1 MNKQPEL
8 TEKTRRTI
16 MESYWKLLMNK
27 EKLSVIS
34 VSVAAGVNRS
44 TFYQYFMDMEDLRE
58 QAEKQMLEDVK
69 KKISQVFP
77 GGFPMSLKEFAKRYA
92 GILEDEGEKLFY
104 IISTGL
110 NSGFVDKLKDFYSP
124 IFTKIF
130 GLEPDTP
137 NFDYALTFS
146 VSAISGI
153 ISKWYQDGK
162 KLSLEE
168 LLYNCYW
175 LVSSGVFGFAQMKPF
190 SEA

>member
-8 TEKTRRTI
+8 TDKTRRGI
-16 MESYWKLLMNK
+16 IDAFWKLLMNR

-34 VSVAAGVNRS
+34 VSKTAGVNRS
-44 TFYQYFMDMEDLRE
+44 TFYQYFLDMEDLRDK
-58 QAEKQMLEDVK
+58 AEKQMLEDVK

-77 GGFPMSLKEFAKRYA
+77 AGFPMSLKEFAKSYA

-104 IISTGL
+104 TISTDL
-110 NSGFVDKLKDFYSP
+110 NSGFVEKLKDFYAP
-124 IFTKIF
+124 IFTKLF

-153 ISKWYQDGK
+153 VSKWYQDGK
-162 KLSLEE
+162 NLSLEE
-168 LLYNCYW
+168 LMYNCYW
-175 LVSSGVFGFAQMKPF
+175 LVSAGVFGFAQMKPF

>member
-8 TEKTRRTI
+8 TDKTRRGI
-16 MESYWKLLMNK
+16 IDAYWTLLMNR

-34 VSVAAGVNRS
+34 VSKASGVNRS
-44 TFYQYFMDMEDLRE
+44 TFYQYFLDMEDLRDK
-58 QAEKQMLEDVK
+58 AEMQILEDVK
-69 KKISQVFP
+69 KKISQAFP
-77 GGFPMSLKEFAKRYA
+77 EGFPIGLKEFAKIYA
-92 GILEDEGEKLFY
+92 GILEDEGERLFF

-110 NSGFVDKLKDFYSP
+110 NSSFVDKLKDFYAP
-124 IFTKIF
+124 IFTKLF

-153 ISKWYQDGK
+153 VSKWYQDGK

-175 LVSSGVFGFAQMKPF
+175 LVSAGIFGFAQMKPY

>member
-8 TEKTRRTI
+8 TDKTRRGI
-16 MESYWKLLMNK
+16 IDAYWTLLMNR

-34 VSVAAGVNRS
+34 VSKASGVNRS
-44 TFYQYFMDMEDLRE
+44 TFYQYFLDMEDLRDK
-58 QAEKQMLEDVK
+58 AEMQILEDVK
-69 KKISQVFP
+69 KKISQAFP
-77 GGFPMSLKEFAKRYA
+77 EGFPIGLKEFAKIYA
-92 GILEDEGEKLFY
+92 GILEDEGERLFF

-110 NSGFVDKLKDFYSP
+110 NSSFVDKLKDFYAP
-124 IFTKIF
+124 IFAKLF
-130 GLEPDTP
+130 GLAPDTP
-137 NFDYALTFS
+137 NVDYALTFS

-153 ISKWYQDGK
+153 VSKWYQDGK

-175 LVSSGVFGFAQMKPF
+175 LVSAGIFGFAQMKPY

>member
-8 TEKTRRTI
+8 TDKTRRGI
-16 MESYWKLLMNK
+16 IDAYWKLLMNR

-34 VSVAAGVNRS
+34 VSGAAGVNRS
-44 TFYQYFMDMEDLRE
+44 TFYQYFMDMEDLKDR
-58 QAEKQMLEDVK
+58 AEMQMLEDVK

-92 GILEDEGEKLFY
+92 GILEDEGEKLFFAV
-104 IISTGL
+104 SNGP
-110 NSGFVDKLKDFYSP
+110 NSGFVEKLKDFYAP
-124 IFTKIF
+124 IFASIF
-130 GLEPDTP
+130 GLEADSP

-146 VSAISGI
+146 FSAIGGI

-175 LVSSGVFGFAQMKPF
+175 LVSSGVFGFVQMKPF

>member
-8 TEKTRRTI
+8 TEKTRRGI
-16 MESYWKLLMNK
+16 IDAYWKLLMNR

-34 VSVAAGVNRS
+34 VSGAAGVNRS
-44 TFYQYFMDMEDLRE
+44 TFYQYFMDMEDLKDR
-58 QAEKQMLEDVK
+58 AEMQMLEDVK

-92 GILEDEGEKLFY
+92 GILEDEGEKLFFAV
-104 IISTGL
+104 SNGP
-110 NSGFVDKLKDFYSP
+110 NSGFVEKLKDFYAP
-124 IFTKIF
+124 IFASIF
-130 GLEPDTP
+130 GLEADSP

-146 VSAISGI
+146 FSAIGGI

-175 LVSSGVFGFAQMKPF
+175 LVSSGVFGFVQMKPF

>member
-8 TEKTRRTI
+8 TEKTRRGI
-16 MESYWKLLMNK
+16 IDSYWKLLMNR

-34 VSVAAGVNRS
+34 VSGAAGVNRS
-44 TFYQYFMDMEDLRE
+44 TFYQYFMDMEDLKDR
-58 QAEKQMLEDVK
+58 AEMQMLEDVK

-92 GILEDEGEKLFY
+92 GILEDEGEKLFFAV
-104 IISTGL
+104 SNGP
-110 NSGFVDKLKDFYSP
+110 NSGFVEKLKDFYAP
-124 IFTKIF
+124 IFASIF
-130 GLEPDTP
+130 GLEADSP

-146 VSAISGI
+146 FSAIGGI

>member
-8 TEKTRRTI
+8 TDKTRRGI
-16 MESYWKLLMNK
+16 IDAFWKLLMNR

-34 VSVAAGVNRS
+34 VSKTAGVNRS
-44 TFYQYFMDMEDLRE
+44 TFYQYFMDMNDLRD

-92 GILEDEGEKLFY
+92 GILEDEGEKLFF
-104 IISTGL
+104 IISNGL
-110 NSGFVDKLKDFYSP
+110 NSGFVEKLKVFYAP

-146 VSAISGI
+146 ISAISGI

>member
-8 TEKTRRTI
+8 TDKTRRGI
-16 MESYWKLLMNK
+16 IDAYWTLLMNR

-34 VSVAAGVNRS
+34 VSKASGVNRS
-44 TFYQYFMDMEDLRE
+44 TFYQYFLDMEDLRDK
-58 QAEKQMLEDVK
+58 AEMQILEDVK
-69 KKISQVFP
+69 KKISQAFP
-77 GGFPMSLKEFAKRYA
+77 EGFPIGLKEFAKIYA
-92 GILEDEGEKLFY
+92 GILEDEGERLFF

-110 NSGFVDKLKDFYSP
+110 NSSFVDKLKDFYAP
-124 IFTKIF
+124 IFAKLF

-153 ISKWYQDGK
+153 VSKWYQDGK

-175 LVSSGVFGFAQMKPF
+175 LVSAGIFGFAQMKPY

>member
-8 TEKTRRTI
+8 TEKTRRGI
-16 MESYWKLLMNK
+16 IDAYWKLLMNR

-34 VSVAAGVNRS
+34 VSGAAGVNRS
-44 TFYQYFMDMEDLRE
+44 TFYQYFMDMEDLKDR
-58 QAEKQMLEDVK
+58 AEMQMLEDVK

-92 GILEDEGEKLFY
+92 GILEDEGEKLFFAV
-104 IISTGL
+104 SNGP
-110 NSGFVDKLKDFYSP
+110 NSGFVEKLKDFYAP
-124 IFTKIF
+124 IFASIF
-130 GLEPDTP
+130 GLEADSP

-146 VSAISGI
+146 FSAIGGI

>member
-8 TEKTRRTI
+8 TEKTRRGITDA
-16 MESYWKLLMNK
+16 YWKLLMNR
-27 EKLSVIS
+27 EKFSVIS
-34 VSVAAGVNRS
+34 VSKAAGVNRS
-44 TFYQYFMDMEDLRE
+44 TFYQYFMDMNDLRD

-92 GILEDEGEKLFY
+92 GILEDEGEKLFF
-104 IISTGL
+104 IISNGL
-110 NSGFVDKLKDFYSP
+110 NSGFVEKLKVFYAP

-146 VSAISGI
+146 ISAISGI

-175 LVSSGVFGFAQMKPF
+175 LVSAGVFGFAQMKPF

>member
-8 TEKTRRTI
+8 TEKTRRGI
-16 MESYWKLLMNK
+16 IDAYWKLLMNR

-34 VSVAAGVNRS
+34 VSKAAGVNRS
-44 TFYQYFMDMEDLRE
+44 TFYQYFMDMNDLRD

-92 GILEDEGEKLFY
+92 GILEDEGEKLFF
-104 IISTGL
+104 IISNGL
-110 NSGFVDKLKDFYSP
+110 NSGFVEKLKDFYAP

-146 VSAISGI
+146 ISAISGI

>member
-8 TEKTRRTI
+8 TDKTRRGI
-16 MESYWKLLMNK
+16 IDAYWKLLMDRK
-27 EKLSVIS
+27 KLSVIS
-34 VSVAAGVNRS
+34 VSGAAGVNRS
-44 TFYQYFMDMEDLRE
+44 TFYQYFMDIEDLKDK
-58 QAEKQMLEDVK
+58 AEMQMLEDVK

-92 GILEDEGEKLFY
+92 GILEDEGEKLFFAV
-104 IISTGL
+104 SNGP
-110 NSGFVDKLKDFYSP
+110 NSGFVEKLKDFYAP
-124 IFTKIF
+124 IFASIF
-130 GLEPDTP
+130 GLEADSP

-146 VSAISGI
+146 LSAIGGI

>member
-1 MNKQPEL
+1 MFV
-8 TEKTRRTI
+8 KT
-16 MESYWKLLMNK
+16 LL
-27 EKLSVIS
+27 
-34 VSVAAGVNRS
+34 
-44 TFYQYFMDMEDLRE
+44 D
-58 QAEKQMLEDVK
+58 
-69 KKISQVFP
+69 
-77 GGFPMSLKEFAKRYA
+77 FAKRYA
-92 GILEDEGEKLFY
+92 GILEDEGEKLFF
-104 IISTGL
+104 IISNGL
-110 NSGFVDKLKDFYSP
+110 NSGFVEKLKVFYAP

-146 VSAISGI
+146 ISAISGI